1 MLPAGEQFLAF
12 GSIFGGVVK
21 QLPQRAFFR
30 LFALELFH
38 GVGFVVLGGLHDL
51 PRPQKVLSRDKDD
64 IAGLV
69 VDHLF
74 VGDLVGRIGVHLVA
88 LEERSFIIR
97 VVRLG
102 TGALL
107 VVLVIRFQ

>member
-1 MLPAGEQFLAF
+1 
-12 GSIFGGVVK
+12 
-21 QLPQRAFFR
+21 
-30 LFALELFH
+30 
-38 GVGFVVLGGLHDL
+38 
-51 PRPQKVLSRDKDD
+51 
-64 IAGLV
+64 
-69 VDHLF
+69 
-74 VGDLVGRIGVHLVA
+74 LVA